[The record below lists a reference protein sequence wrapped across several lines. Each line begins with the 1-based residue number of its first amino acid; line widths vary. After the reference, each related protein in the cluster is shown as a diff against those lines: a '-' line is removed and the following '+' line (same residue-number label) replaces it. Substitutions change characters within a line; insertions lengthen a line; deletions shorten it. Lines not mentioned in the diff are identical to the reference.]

1 MKKVLYFISFVV
13 LLLTSCTSKENKA
26 DALIKARG
34 FECANVEKLEEF
46 QCNPASAE
54 MVMVAYNSL
63 WRNDSLSRNMRL
75 SSSNINYV
83 YNEIQR
89 QEQNA
94 KKLLEKAD
102 EIGMI
107 NNHTELCGY
116 YVVISPDKINGAYID
131 KNRKCTRYEVF
142 FDKDVERIIGIHPIR
157 K

>member
-54 MVMVAYNSL
+54 MIMVAYNSL
-63 WRNDSLSRNMRL
+63 WRNDSLSRNMHL

-83 YNEIQR
+83 YNEIHR

-94 KKLLEKAD
+94 KNLLEKAD

-107 NNHTELCGY
+107 NKKEAILNMF
-116 YVVISPDKINGAYID
+116 SINIFVKTPSWLKKYLYS
-131 KNRKCTRYEVF
+131 KLLRK
-142 FDKDVERIIGIHPIR
+142 
-157 K
+157 

>member
-26 DALIKARG
+26 DTLIKARG

-54 MVMVAYNSL
+54 MIMVAYNSL
-63 WRNDSLSRNMRL
+63 WRNDSLSRNMHL

-94 KKLLEKAD
+94 KNLLEKAD

-107 NNHTELCGY
+107 NNQTELCGY
-116 YVVISPDKINGAYID
+116 YVVISPDKINGVYID

>member
-63 WRNDSLSRNMRL
+63 WRNDSLSMNMHL

-94 KKLLEKAD
+94 KNLLEKAD

-107 NNHTELCGY
+107 NNHTEL
-116 YVVISPDKINGAYID
+116 
-131 KNRKCTRYEVF
+131 
-142 FDKDVERIIGIHPIR
+142 
-157 K
+157 